1 MSKQV
6 AAVELKHLI
15 LDGEELA
22 ILDVREEGNYFD
34 CHLLWASNVPLSWLE
49 LRISDL
55 VPRKSTPIVVY
66 DSGPANKET
75 AARRAQARLE
85 ALGYFDVHVL
95 AGGTS
100 GWQEAGFELFSGL
113 NVPSK
118 TFGEYLLQNR
128 KPPEILAKDL
138 DRRLRCSDNIVV
150 LDSRPMD
157 EYANMSIPTAIN
169 VPGAELVYRVFAAV
183 DRADATVVVNCAG
196 RTRSIVGAM
205 SLINAQIPNHVMLL
219 KDGTMGWHLA
229 GLTLDHGKSRVAP
242 EPSESNFQKSLAA
255 AKLVAER
262 FGVALIEYETLRRW
276 QNDSHRTLYIFDVR
290 TQEEYLAGHI
300 RGSRH
305 VAGGQLVQTTDEHIA
320 VRNSRIV
327 LVDDRRV
334 RAIMTASWLLQMG
347 HKNVYVL
354 NDSLERA
361 DLEAGPQVAEAVGFE
376 RHETIQCGE
385 LRAVMQS
392 GEPMFLVDLSLSA
405 NFEEGHIEG
414 AHWCIRQ
421 RLESA
426 LALCQPIGLLV
437 LTSEDGVLAHLAAQD
452 LIASGARYLIRVLEG
467 GNAAWRADGYLMAGG
482 MENQLSNV
490 DDHWER
496 PYDRE
501 MGQEE
506 RMEKYLTWEVQL
518 MDQAIRDGTTQFRC

>member
-1 MSKQV
+1 MTKQV
-6 AAVELKHLI
+6 TAVELKHLI

-49 LRISDL
+49 LRISNL
-55 VPRKSTPIVVY
+55 VPRRSTPIVVY
-66 DSGPANKET
+66 DGGPANKET
-75 AARRAQARLE
+75 AARRAQARLG
-85 ALGYFDVHVL
+85 ALGYFDVRVL
-95 AGGTS
+95 IAGTA
-100 GWQEAGFELFSGL
+100 GWKEAGFELFSGL

-138 DRRLRCSDNIVV
+138 DQLLCSSDNLVV

-157 EYANMSIPTAIN
+157 EYTNMSIPTAIN
-169 VPGAELVYRVFAAV
+169 VPGAELVYRVFEIV
-183 DRADATVVVNCAG
+183 DHPETNVVVNCAG

-205 SLINAQIPNHVMLL
+205 SLINAQIPNPVMLL

-229 GLTLDHGKSRVAP
+229 GLKLDHGKSRVAP
-242 EPSESNFQKSLAA
+242 APSENNLNKSLAA
-255 AKLVAER
+255 AERVAIR
-262 FGVALIEYETLRRW
+262 FGVSLIDIETLRRW
-276 QNDSHRTLYIFDVR
+276 RGDSQRTLYQFDVR
-290 TQEEYLAGHI
+290 TKEEYLAGHMP
-300 RGSRH
+300 GSHH

-320 VRNSRIV
+320 VQNSRIV
-327 LVDDRRV
+327 LIDDKRV

-354 NDSLERA
+354 NASLEGM
-361 DLEAGPQVAEAVGFE
+361 DLETGERGSEVVGLT
-376 RHETIQCGE
+376 RHETIKCGE
-385 LRAVMQS
+385 LHAVMQS
-392 GEPMFLVDLSLSA
+392 GEPMLLVDLSLSA
-405 NFEEGHIEG
+405 NFEDGHIEG

-421 RLESA
+421 RLEST
-426 LALCQPIGLLV
+426 LVLCQPIGLLV

-452 LIASGARYLIRVLEG
+452 LIDSGSKYLIRVLEG
-467 GNAAWRADGYLMAGG
+467 GNAAWRADGFSMVGG

-501 MGQEE
+501 IGQEE